1 MNSVSKLVE
10 LYLSNGLGIT
20 FLSSISLLAA
30 LFFSAVSVLLVWA
43 RDTGNVA
50 ILSPLSTSTVDIFE
64 SGPPMFS
71 HKPNFSFYFFFYVSI
86 KFVYSA
92 QFLTSIVWFYKITSD
107 HNLKFWIHE
116 NFRTFFLKINHPLIY
131 IIAIDSLCW

>member
-43 RDTGNVA
+43 RDTGSVA

-71 HKPNFSFYFFFYVSI
+71 HKPNFSFYFFFMYQSNLFIPFSFWLQLFDFI
-86 KFVYSA
+86 KSTLIIISNFEFTKISA
-92 QFLTSIVWFYKITSD
+92 RLFF
-107 HNLKFWIHE
+107 KF
-116 NFRTFFLKINHPLIY
+116 NHPLIY
-131 IIAIDSLCW
+131 IIAIDSFCW